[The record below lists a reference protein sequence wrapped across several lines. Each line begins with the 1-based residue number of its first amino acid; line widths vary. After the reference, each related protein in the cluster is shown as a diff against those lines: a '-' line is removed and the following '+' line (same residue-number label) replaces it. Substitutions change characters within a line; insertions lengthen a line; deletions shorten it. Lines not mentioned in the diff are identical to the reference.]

1 MALDAHDKKYLRELF
16 DDGLTF
22 AQALEQMGEF
32 DSQELSEA
40 KALWNSFSEEG

>member
-1 MALDAHDKKYLRELF
+1 MALDAHDQRDLRELF

-22 AQALEQMGEF
+22 DQALEQMGEEF

-40 KALWNSFSEEG
+40 KALWNSFHEE